1 MFCNKGYSEAYQ
13 LKQHIKFVH
22 NKERPYQC
30 QHCEKAF
37 STAIQL
43 GQHMQYHTGNFR
55 YQCPVCEKC
64 FITGQALTKHGRNSK
79 SCREKNPDLTKT
91 RTCKRLL
98 QPPPPPD
105 MLVPP
110 EQLRLPGMKPKS
122 SEADD
127 TKPSKT
133 HSTVLAT
140 TVHLEP
146 GPSNRLLQHHI
157 LNPPADEAHRLNQ
170 LDSPTADVRQQIASP
185 DHHQLISDENRQHP
199 EQHHQQTTHMILQ
212 RDQNIM
218 PLQFQQN
225 SHHQQHPVQQLQLQ
239 QHHQPHQP
247 SQTVEFSQT
256 PQAIIYAP
264 DPMKPTALQIR
275 FPYMKNRNI

>member
-1 MFCNKGYSEAYQ
+1 MFCSKGYSEAYQ

-79 SCREKNPDLTKT
+79 SCREKNPELTKT

-98 QPPPPPD
+98 QPPPPPH

-110 EQLRLPGMKPKS
+110 EQLRLPGMQPKVN
-122 SEADD
+122 EADY
-127 TKPSKT
+127 TKPSET
-133 HSTVLAT
+133 HSVVVAT

-146 GPSNRLLQHHI
+146 EQHV
-157 LNPPADEAHRLNQ
+157 LTSTADDAQQINQ
-170 LDSPTADVRQQIASP
+170 LDSPPVDSRQQIALTE
-185 DHHQLISDENRQHP
+185 HQQLISDENRQQQ
-199 EQHHQQTTHMILQ
+199 EQHQLQTTHMIQLH
-212 RDQNIM
+212 DPNNM
-218 PLQFQQN
+218 PQFQTHL
-225 SHHQQHPVQQLQLQ
+225 HHQQHQQIQLQQLQS
-239 QHHQPHQP
+239 
-247 SQTVEFSQT
+247 SQMVQFSQT